1 MIFKK
6 YNIINLSTFLAVLTG
21 IIFPVTFFSDWFGLL
36 AWVCFVPVLFAIK
49 NKKPKESF
57 FLGIL
62 TGLIINWVALY
73 WLVGTLT
80 RFGGLPVA
88 VSILFIFIF
97 CLYSSIQFGI
107 FTYFISKF
115 KLLQAKSALNCLI
128 IALIWAAVE
137 YFYPVLFPYGIGNS
151 QGFYLSIIQ
160 VVDLFGLNFLSFL
173 ILFINVSV
181 FFLLKGEKFPT
192 STAILSVIIII
203 FILIYGYFRI
213 NNINSIVQNSEKI
226 NVGIVQANFDFF
238 EKNIENEFF
247 ITERHQ
253 KMSEEIKNADLII
266 WPETAIQHWFPTN
279 GKIYQVQDTRN
290 VAPDIKGTYFLIG
303 GLSFIAKES
312 WNGNKYQIN
321 YIKHNTAFL
330 TDSKSNILGRY
341 NKIKLLLFG
350 EYFPQIN
357 SKLGFIKKIIP
368 AVGDLTPGEELN
380 LLEVK
385 EKELRIGTLICYEDI
400 IPYFGREFANKG
412 SNLLINLT
420 NDAWFGKST
429 APYQHLLVS
438 IPRAVE
444 TRRYFIRSTNSGVS
458 AIISPTGLVENKSG
472 IFTKENLQGDVA
484 LVNSYKTLYSK
495 VGDIFPWISL
505 LFLVLYFFTRHLIRK
520 YSF

>member
-1 MIFKK
+1 
-6 YNIINLSTFLAVLTG
+6 
-21 IIFPVTFFSDWFGLL
+21 
-36 AWVCFVPVLFAIK
+36 
-49 NKKPKESF
+49 
-57 FLGIL
+57 
-62 TGLIINWVALY
+62 
-73 WLVGTLT
+73 
-80 RFGGLPVA
+80 
-88 VSILFIFIF
+88 
-97 CLYSSIQFGI
+97 
-107 FTYFISKF
+107 
-115 KLLQAKSALNCLI
+115 
-128 IALIWAAVE
+128 
-137 YFYPVLFPYGIGNS
+137 
-151 QGFYLSIIQ
+151 
-160 VVDLFGLNFLSFL
+160 
-173 ILFINVSV
+173 
-181 FFLLKGEKFPT
+181 
-192 STAILSVIIII
+192 
-203 FILIYGYFRI
+203 
-213 NNINSIVQNSEKI
+213 
-226 NVGIVQANFDFF
+226 
-238 EKNIENEFF
+238 
-247 ITERHQ
+247 
-253 KMSEEIKNADLII
+253 
-266 WPETAIQHWFPTN
+266 
-279 GKIYQVQDTRN
+279 
-290 VAPDIKGTYFLIG
+290 GTYFLIG